1 MRVGV
6 VGGGIA
12 GLSCALSL
20 HAAGFRPWVCEAARA
35 IEAVGVGIN
44 LLPHAVRELA
54 ELGLADELA
63 AIALAPQRL
72 RYYDRAG
79 APVWDEPLGTAAGYR
94 WPQYSVHR
102 GRLHTLLLAAV
113 VERLGPDAVR
123 TGRRLQ
129 HFETVPGGVRAH
141 FLDRPTGATVVEE
154 AEVLV
159 GADGIN
165 SAVRARLHPHESAAR
180 RHGVLMWRG
189 IAPRPRLLDG
199 RSLVVAGGTPGAK
212 FVAYPI
218 APTAEPGE
226 DLLNW
231 VLEVPDEPP
240 AAAPGHSGCPTTPTE
255 ARPVTAT
262 EAQARLREW
271 QLPWIDLPALVGHT
285 SPVLAYPMADRDPL
299 PSWSAGRVTLLGDAA
314 HPMLPMGMNGG
325 SQSVIDARVLA
336 WCLAREAD
344 PVAALRQYDDLRRP
358 VLNALVLANRALGP
372 EEIIARAA
380 EHGGPLPADR
390 AAAVSGRYKE
400 LSLATVADVNDR
412 PSWTVPRPDVR

>member
-1 MRVGV
+1 MRVGI

-20 HAAGFRPWVCEAARA
+20 HAAGFRPWVSESARA

-54 ELGLADELA
+54 ELGLADGLA
-63 AIALAPQRL
+63 SIGLEPRRL
-72 RYYDRAG
+72 RYYDRG
-79 APVWDEPLGTAAGYR
+79 GTPVWDEPVGTAAGYR
-94 WPQYSVHR
+94 WPQHSVHR
-102 GRLHTLLLAAV
+102 GRLHALLLAAV
-113 VERLGPDAVR
+113 RERLGPDAVR
-123 TGRRLQ
+123 TGRRLR

-141 FLDRPTGATVVEE
+141 FLDRPSGTTVVEH
-154 AEVLV
+154 AEVLI
-159 GADGIN
+159 GADGVD
-165 SAVRARLHPHESAAR
+165 SAVRARLHPHEGAAR

-189 IAPRPRLLDG
+189 IAPHPRLLDG

-218 APTAEPGE
+218 APAVGPGV

-240 AAAPGHSGCPTTPTE
+240 SGGPVTP
-255 ARPVTAT
+255 ADVRPVTAS
-262 EAQARLREW
+262 EARARLREW
-271 QLPWIDLPALVGHT
+271 HLPWIDLPALVEHT
-285 SPVLAYPMADRDPL
+285 SAVFAYAMVDRDPL
-299 PSWSAGRVTLLGDAA
+299 PFWSAGRVTLLGDAA
-314 HPMLPMGMNGG
+314 HPILPMGMNGG
-325 SQSVIDARVLA
+325 SQSVVDARVLA

-344 PVAALRQYDDLRRP
+344 PETALRYYDELRRP

-380 EHGGPLPADR
+380 EHGGPLPVER
-390 AAAVSGRYKE
+390 AAALSRRYKE
-400 LSLATVADVNDR
+400 TSRATVADVNDH
-412 PSWTVPRPDVR
+412 PSWNVPRPDAR